1 MIVPATV
8 GLRLPIFDTINPE
21 EGANTK
27 ITIIKGS

>member
-21 EGANTK
+21 EGAKAKNA
-27 ITIIKGS
+27 IIKGN